1 MRINI
6 SEIQLRQKS
15 SAHLSC
21 NIPRSDALHP
31 HPLRVLVVQT
41 HILLSV
47 ALCCRAAVQ
56 LVSVNSCSAVYQLL
70 QTEQTVQTFM

>member
-21 NIPRSDALHP
+21 NIPRSDALHSILT
-31 HPLRVLVVQT
+31 PLPFC
-41 HILLSV
+41 
-47 ALCCRAAVQ
+47 LCPSDKIF
-56 LVSVNSCSAVYQLL
+56 LVSVERSPCLWTRQGFVGKR
-70 QTEQTVQTFM
+70 V